1 MSGYGEAVEGF
12 EVEDNFGPR
21 TVSGGP
27 KGGPLKPG
35 VEIEN
40 GPEEFRSWSE
50 ESGLSVKIGEGEVR
64 MGKTERGG
72 DMGTSWGVPGITK
85 SRGERGGGRAG
96 SPSSSC
102 EGASLLSLLQERTP
116 GKDDL
121 NHNSLDG
128 AGLRRPG
135 LVSLPGEGR
144 RVKQT
149 EPEGSSLIGPI
160 IALFINGKDEAFS
173 NHDGGGVTFDFTET
187 EGVGLSP

>member
-1 MSGYGEAVEGF
+1 MSGYGKAVEGF
-12 EVEDNFGPR
+12 KVENNFGPR

-27 KGGPLKPG
+27 RGRPLKPG
-35 VEIEN
+35 VEIEY
-40 GPEEFRSWSE
+40 GPEELGSWSE

-102 EGASLLSLLQERTP
+102 ESASLLSLLQERTP
-116 GKDDL
+116 GKEDL
-121 NHNSLDG
+121 NHYSLDG
-128 AGLRRPG
+128 AGLRRSG

-160 IALFINGKDEAFS
+160 IALFINGEDEAFS
-173 NHDGGGVTFDFTET
+173 NHDRGGVTFDFTET

>member
-1 MSGYGEAVEGF
+1 MSGYGKAVEGF
-12 EVEDNFGPR
+12 KVENNFRPR

-27 KGGPLKPG
+27 RGRPLEPG
-35 VEIEN
+35 VEIKY
-40 GPEEFRSWSE
+40 GPKELGSWSE
-50 ESGLSVKIGEGEVR
+50 ESGLSIKVGEDEVR
-64 MGKTERGG
+64 MGETERGG
-72 DMGTSWGVPGITK
+72 DMGPNWGVPGITK
-85 SRGERGGGRAG
+85 SRGKRGGGRAG

-102 EGASLLSLLQERTP
+102 ESASLLSLLQERTP

-135 LVSLPGEGR
+135 LVSLPGQGR
-144 RVKQT
+144 RVKQAK
-149 EPEGSSLIGPI
+149 PEGGSLVGPI

-173 NHDGGGVTFDFTET
+173 NHDGGGVTFDFPEA

>member
-72 DMGTSWGVPGITK
+72 GVGTIWGIPRIMKG
-85 SRGERGGGRAG
+85 RGERGGRRAG
-96 SPSSSC
+96 GPSPSYEGSSI
-102 EGASLLSLLQERTP
+102 LSLL
-116 GKDDL
+116 
-121 NHNSLDG
+121 
-128 AGLRRPG
+128 
-135 LVSLPGEGR
+135 
-144 RVKQT
+144 
-149 EPEGSSLIGPI
+149 
-160 IALFINGKDEAFS
+160 
-173 NHDGGGVTFDFTET
+173 
-187 EGVGLSP
+187 